1 MVITLCRLIPF
12 AAGHRRR
19 ARWNLHIDVIAVR
32 RDRLVSGVTIIRA
45 IRRHSGNPV
54 FNLIQQR
61 HHLGWIVGVLIRQG
75 LRHDHAAS
83 SIDRQVQFT
92 PFPAR
97 LRAML
102 RLQPLARPVDLQS
115 STIDQNVQRAYGT
128 CAGWIP
134 GNLTARRLTVV

>member
-19 ARWNLHIDVIAVR
+19 ARWNHHIDVIAVR
-32 RDRLVSGVTIIRA
+32 RDRLLSGVTIIRA
-45 IRRHSGNPV
+45 IGRHSGNPV

-61 HHLGWIVGVLIRQG
+61 RHLGWIVGVLIRQG
-75 LRHDHAAS
+75 LRHDHAAG
-83 SIDRQVQFT
+83 SIDRQMQFA

-102 RLQPLARPVDLQS
+102 RLQPLARP
-115 STIDQNVQRAYGT
+115 
-128 CAGWIP
+128 
-134 GNLTARRLTVV
+134 

>member
-1 MVITLCRLIPF
+1 MAITLCRRYHF
-12 AAGHRRR
+12 AAGYGRR
-19 ARWNLHIDVIAVR
+19 ARWNLHLGAIAVR

-54 FNLIQQR
+54 FNPIRQR
-61 HHLGWIVGVLIRQG
+61 RHLGWIVGVLIRQS
-75 LRHDHAAS
+75 LRHDHAAG
-83 SIDRQVQFT
+83 SIDRQMQFT